1 MAAVESL
8 ESCVEDV
15 RIWMLRNRLK
25 MNDSKTEMMV
35 FFAPPHAKLPVLSVS
50 VGPEVHQ
57 PAASVRNLGL
67 VMDTYLS
74 MDLQVAK
81 TCQTGYFQLRSIRS
95 VQRVLPP
102 DVLEKL
108 VHAFITA
115 HLDYCTSVLI
125 GISTKALDK
134 LQLLQNLAARV
145 VTRTQKYDHIM
156 PILKALHWLP
166 VKKRIK
172 YKVLILAYKAMHGL
186 SRGYIADMLTK
197 YTPTRTLRSQDDNRL
212 VVPRV
217 RLKTAGQRSFHY
229 AAPVLW
235 NNLLDHLQCCTSLS
249 KFKCN
254 IKTYLF
260 GVAYE

>member
-35 FFAPPHAKLPVLSVS
+35 FAPPRAKLPVLSVS

-67 VMDTYLS
+67 AMDTYLS
-74 MDLQVAK
+74 MELHVAK

-102 DVLEKL
+102 DALEKL

-115 HLDYCTSVLI
+115 RLDYCNSVLI
-125 GISTKALDK
+125 GISNKALDK
-134 LQLLQNLAARV
+134 LQLLQNSAARV
-145 VTRTQKYDHIM
+145 VTRTQKYDHITSVF
-156 PILKALHWLP
+156 KALHW
-166 VKKRIK
+166 IE

-186 SRGYIADMLTK
+186 SPGYIADMLSK
-197 YTPTRTLRSQDDNRL
+197 YTPTQSQAQDSRPEVFPLCRTGSLEQPTRSSSVL
-212 VVPRV
+212 HFVV
-217 RLKTAGQRSFHY
+217 K
-229 AAPVLW
+229 
-235 NNLLDHLQCCTSLS
+235 
-249 KFKCN
+249 
-254 IKTYLF
+254 I
-260 GVAYE
+260 